1 MTDTIQRH
9 YDSLSDANKLLFDVR
24 AKLCEDKHN
33 YPRYL
38 AERNAHR
45 FICRIKRIEREGG
58 R

>member
-9 YDSLSDANKLLFDVR
+9 YDSLSDANKALFDTEAAQYERV
-24 AKLCEDKHN
+24 
-33 YPRYL
+33 YGMPRYM
-38 AERNAHR
+38 AERRAHR